1 MGAIKSNDN
10 YTEEDWNLS
19 LIGRAIAHP
28 ARIQIIKTL
37 RKHRYYR
44 NIDFASELNM
54 TASSVNEH
62 IEKLKDAELIGIKYY
77 PHYYCISLNAKKLHT
92 LSHFILQ
99 NH

>member
-37 RKHRYYR
+37 RKHRHYR
-44 NIDFASELNM
+44 NIDFALELNM
-54 TASSVNEH
+54 TAASVNEH
-62 IEKLKDAELIGIKYY
+62 IEKLKDAELVGIKYH
-77 PHYYCISLNAKKLHT
+77 PHFYRISLNPKKLDT
-92 LSHFILQ
+92 LVHFIRD
-99 NH
+99 NY